1 MPKQIAELAARYLTD
16 PVKVAV
22 TPVATTAERID
33 QRVMFVDQREK
44 QALLNITLADPAIQ
58 RVLVFTRTKHGA
70 DRVVKNLSAASIRS
84 AAIHANKTQPKG
96 KKRLAGFKRGR
107 TKTGGEHVGTQ
118 VTKDNPESR
127 LCLEKKKQ

>member
-70 DRVVKNLSAASIRS
+70 DRVVKHLSAASIQS
-84 AAIHANKTQPKG
+84 AAIHGNKSQPQREKALAEFKSGRIKG
-96 KKRLAGFKRGR
+96 LLAPATPAPGN
-107 TKTGGEHVGTQ
+107 TLAPPNH
-118 VTKDNPESR
+118 
-127 LCLEKKKQ
+127 

>member
-1 MPKQIAELAARYLTD
+1 MLKRRQTLVFSATMPKQIAELSARSRTD

-44 QALLNITLADPAIQ
+44 QALRNITLADPAIQ

-70 DRVVKNLSAASIRS
+70 DRVVKHLSAASIQS
-84 AAIHANKTQPKG
+84 AAIDRKS
-96 KKRLAGFKRGR
+96 
-107 TKTGGEHVGTQ
+107 VG
-118 VTKDNPESR
+118 
-127 LCLEKKKQ
+127 